1 MSRGPKSRF
10 GSVTG
15 KKIEKQV
22 RMDAARFRPYASSR
36 GGHGVAS
43 GANHRGKPVMDSNIG
58 HKSNILSNEKL
69 ASSSMNT
76 SKTNKRDNVA
86 NDANR
91 RDNVASLLVGQT
103 PLKDSNT
110 RHMNSS
116 RMDVS
121 LDPLLRNARENN
133 RRDDGVS
140 YLASKLDR
148 RNPLKDKNIKHNY
161 SSAMHVCL
169 APLSRTD
176 NKRSVPVEANRQISH
191 ALRPIKQDSP
201 RKNNNTKRVEAI
213 MPNGNVTRRDDSIVV
228 LRSLEDHDPL
238 KAKTTMNRSKHI
250 NNSQSP
256 QFKAMAGLVHRPKN
270 FDGLDGCNDALPSGL
285 KRQVSLDNGGGFI
298 VDNHSDRELTIKAT
312 EEASPKRMKKQRNKE
327 AKGDDTSD
335 RKPMDEINGDV
346 YPFGVKDYSERNLT
360 YGSMKRQRGNT
371 KTNEDEAIDNDDMEL
386 MEVEDVEARDCRPK
400 NKKKRGIE
408 SNEVGDGKADDSF
421 AKKKL
426 ESLPKDDVSLDC
438 TNEAT
443 QPEKLTHRKL
453 KKWRQ
458 DIMRN
463 EDEELHVDG
472 GDHSPLD
479 ADDDSLRLTSQ
490 APIPI
495 DCLAEV
501 PTPFVLEHV
510 KKQCNYCSKPI
521 DEPIWRCF

>member
-1 MSRGPKSRF
+1 
-10 GSVTG
+10 
-15 KKIEKQV
+15 
-22 RMDAARFRPYASSR
+22 
-36 GGHGVAS
+36 
-43 GANHRGKPVMDSNIG
+43 
-58 HKSNILSNEKL
+58 
-69 ASSSMNT
+69 
-76 SKTNKRDNVA
+76 
-86 NDANR
+86 
-91 RDNVASLLVGQT
+91 
-103 PLKDSNT
+103 
-110 RHMNSS
+110 
-116 RMDVS
+116 
-121 LDPLLRNARENN
+121 
-133 RRDDGVS
+133 
-140 YLASKLDR
+140 
-148 RNPLKDKNIKHNY
+148 
-161 SSAMHVCL
+161 
-169 APLSRTD
+169 
-176 NKRSVPVEANRQISH
+176 
-191 ALRPIKQDSP
+191 
-201 RKNNNTKRVEAI
+201 
-213 MPNGNVTRRDDSIVV
+213 MPNGNFPRRDDSIVV
-228 LRSLEDHDPL
+228 LRSLDDHDPL

-270 FDGLDGCNDALPSGL
+270 FDGLDGYNDALPSRL

-298 VDNHSDRELTIKAT
+298 VNNHSDRELTIKET
-312 EEASPKRMKKQRNKE
+312 EEASPKQMKKQRNKE

-335 RKPMDEINGDV
+335 RNPMGEINGDV

-360 YGSMKRQRGNT
+360 YGPMKRQRGNT
-371 KTNEDEAIDNDDMEL
+371 KTNEDEAIDNGDMEL
-386 MEVEDVEARDCRPK
+386 MEVEDVEAHDCRPK

-408 SNEVGDGKADDSF
+408 SNEVDDGKADDCF

-426 ESLPKDDVSLDC
+426 ESLPKDHVSLDC

-479 ADDDSLRLTSQ
+479 ADDDSSRLTSQ

-501 PTPFVLEHV
+501 PAQFVLEHV

-521 DEPIWRCF
+521 DEPIWRYF